1 MARTGKRPD
10 DAVNNDRRRLLVG
23 GSGLAALSMALPAPG
38 AAQAQPPRTRAGQRR
53 PNIVFMMVDNYG
65 FGDLGCYGGG
75 ELRGVPTPR
84 VDKLAS
90 EGIRLTNFNV
100 EPECTPSRSAFLTG
114 RMPIR
119 SGTSMVELNGGKDG
133 LSPWEYT
140 LAEMLSDVGYATA
153 CYGKWHLG
161 SSQGRFPTDQGF
173 DEWFGIPR
181 SSGEVNWPI
190 QPGFDPAEYQNQPI
204 LEGKFFFWG
213 IEDSTDV
220 RWGQLSTRIWTT
232 EMGKVKENGKMV
244 EKEVEK
250 VLGKTE
256 GEAQPHIII
265 QTPHRYIDEFP
276 SFVSIGYVWLSRPL
290 PYEAKYIDI
299 EYTYT
304 TKTAGG
310 GEVASAL
317 KWEKMLIPATWKLKE
332 GQTWDADVVEATEEE
347 IAGKNPDE
355 EKKDEEKEKAQ

>member
-1 MARTGKRPD
+1 MRNFFSIIVIFAI
-10 DAVNNDRRRLLVG
+10 LLVG
-23 GSGLAALSMALPAPG
+23 GGWVYMRQADQRAKEQAAKDLSDARRTLAQKAR
-38 AAQAQPPRTRAGQRR
+38 AAANEDDEDSYLRATRAAIDSYKDELSKRVFSGDKAKFRDPEGYKKTVDLKFEKKEIDEAKR
-53 PNIVFMMVDNYG
+53 KSMLEGYDIVKEAYDTLMGGSWKPILTAKGSADTRL
-65 FGDLGCYGGG
+65 DL
-75 ELRGVPTPR
+75 
-84 VDKLAS
+84 
-90 EGIRLTNFNV
+90 
-100 EPECTPSRSAFLTG
+100 
-114 RMPIR
+114 
-119 SGTSMVELNGGKDG
+119 
-133 LSPWEYT
+133 YT
-140 LAEMLSDVGYATA
+140 LKLI
-153 CYGKWHLG
+153 
-161 SSQGRFPTDQGF
+161 TDQ
-173 DEWFGIPR
+173 D
-181 SSGEVNWPI
+181 
-190 QPGFDPAEYQNQPI
+190 NQPI
-204 LEGKFFFWG
+204 LEGKFLFWG

-276 SFVSIGYVWLSRPL
+276 SFVSIGYLWLSRPL